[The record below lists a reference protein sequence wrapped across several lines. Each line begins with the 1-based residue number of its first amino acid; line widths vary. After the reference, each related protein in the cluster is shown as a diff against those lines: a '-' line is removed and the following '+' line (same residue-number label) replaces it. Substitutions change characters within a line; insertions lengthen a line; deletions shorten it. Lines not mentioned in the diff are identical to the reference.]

1 MPYVHFAI
9 ELGIIAAGALI
20 MWGAFKL
27 AAWEEWDDYR
37 RLERRA
43 HRNLLSQTGEWDA

>member
-1 MPYVHFAI
+1 MPAI
-9 ELGIIAAGALI
+9 DYIEIALI
-20 MWGAFKL
+20 LAAAPILWAAFKL

-43 HRNLLSQTGEWDA
+43 HLNLMQQSGEWDA

>member
-1 MPYVHFAI
+1 MPNIDIVEI
-9 ELGIIAAGALI
+9 ALI
-20 MWGAFKL
+20 VAAIPILWLAFKY